1 MTREGVSPSLFQIND
16 KISELIEFAETKI
29 KQKKYM
35 ACKSFALSGIALPC
49 KDNMGG
55 IKEVYI
61 VKSADVTSK
70 TLNTEESQIAT
81 IVLAESAKFKTYK
94 FRKGTASMTSTA
106 SSDEAIGN
114 FSVATELGLQFS
126 KMETSKRLEI
136 MALCLEDVEVIVLD
150 FNGKYWYLGWDFPV
164 SATAATAQ
172 TGTAATDLNGYNIT
186 LTDTSAEFPY
196 EVPASVVA
204 ELIQAAPAV

>member
-1 MTREGVSPSLFQIND
+1 
-16 KISELIEFAETKI
+16 
-29 KQKKYM
+29 M

-61 VKSADVTSK
+61 IKNADVTSV
-70 TLNTEESQIAT
+70 TLNTEESQIST
-81 IVLAESAKFKTYK
+81 ITVAESAKFKTYK

-114 FSVATELGLQFS
+114 FSVSTELSLQFS

-136 MALCLEDVEVIVLD
+136 MALCLEDVVVIVLD
-150 FNGKYWYLGWDFPV
+150 FNGKYWYLGYDFPV

-186 LTDTSAEFPY
+186 LTDTSAEFPF
-196 EVPASVVA
+196 EVSASSISS
-204 ELIQAAPAV
+204 LIQAAPTV

>member
-1 MTREGVSPSLFQIND
+1 
-16 KISELIEFAETKI
+16 
-29 KQKKYM
+29 M

-61 VKSADVTSK
+61 TKSSDISGIE
-70 TLNTEESQIAT
+70 LNTEKSQVST
-81 IVLAESAKFKTYK
+81 ITMAEGTKFKTYK
-94 FRKGTASMTSTA
+94 FRKGTANMTSTA
-106 SSDEAIGN
+106 ASDEAIGN
-114 FSVATELGLQFS
+114 FSVTTELALQFS

-136 MALCLEDVEVIVLD
+136 MALCLEDVVAVALD
-150 FNGKYWYLGWDFPV
+150 FNGKYWLMGYDFPV

-172 TGTAATDLNGYNIT
+172 TGTATTDLNGYNIT
-186 LTDTSAEFPY
+186 LTDTSAEFPFEISA
-196 EVPASVVA
+196 EVMA

>member
-1 MTREGVSPSLFQIND
+1 
-16 KISELIEFAETKI
+16 
-29 KQKKYM
+29 M

-61 VKSADVTSK
+61 IKNADVTSV
-70 TLNTEESQIAT
+70 TLNTEESQIST
-81 IVLAESAKFKTYK
+81 ITVAENAKFKTYK

-114 FSVATELGLQFS
+114 FSVSTELSLQFS

-136 MALCLEDVEVIVLD
+136 MALCLEDVVVIVLD
-150 FNGKYWYLGWDFPV
+150 FNGKYWYLGYDFPV

-186 LTDTSAEFPY
+186 LTDTSAEFPF
-196 EVPASVVA
+196 EVSASSISS
-204 ELIQAAPAV
+204 LIQAAPTV